1 MKKIEKEITTKTIVT
16 EYEASDGKIFKN
28 EEDCKKWEDS
38 YEHTITNCFKKIPQI
53 SVNGEHSYLNSSDYE
68 DEIIAIM
75 PRDLED
81 IKVINA
87 YVKATACGT
96 ELKITHESVGR
107 ILLLNFGYN
116 HDWCIYYDLDKHF
129 EQIKKDYD
137 EYKNKI
143 GKLVNGKEND

>member
-16 EYEASDGKIFKN
+16 EYEASDGKVFKN
-28 EEDCKKWEDS
+28 EADCKKWEDS
-38 YEHTITNCFKKIPQI
+38 YICTITNCFKKIPQTP
-53 SVNGEHSYLNSSDYE
+53 VNGDHSYLSGSECD
-68 DEIIAIM
+68 DEVITIM

-87 YVKATACGT
+87 YVKATTCGT
-96 ELKITHESVGR
+96 DLNITHESIGR
-107 ILLLNFGYN
+107 VLLLNFGYE
-116 HDWCIYYDLDKHF
+116 HEWCVYCDLDKHF